1 MDAQTLRL
9 TPESVDNTLHVVLEH
24 ISEGVVVTDTDWTVI
39 YANPAVEKLTAASRE
54 HVVNKNFWQVFRD
67 LRGTLLDT
75 PQPEQNKSAIKF
87 SAYFVQQSL
96 WVEVNSFPRDC
107 GGLTICFKDITTF
120 KREAV
125 AERSAM
131 EARTAANANAK
142 FRAFF
147 EQGSQFAWLTTLD
160 GTVIETNRYSVQATG
175 L

>member
-87 SAYFVQQSL
+87 SADDL
-96 WVEVNSFPRDC
+96 
-107 GGLTICFKDITTF
+107 
-120 KREAV
+120 AV
-125 AERSAM
+125 
-131 EARTAANANAK
+131 
-142 FRAFF
+142 F
-147 EQGSQFAWLTTLD
+147 
-160 GTVIETNRYSVQATG
+160 
-175 L
+175 